1 MSKICNISEES
12 LQMAAQIIN
21 EGGVIVLPTDTVYGV
36 ACDPFNEA
44 AVAKIYELKRRP
56 RTKALQ
62 ILMSGVEDLEKLG
75 LYLPSPLDILGKKF
89 LPGGYSPIARAKK
102 GSVAS
107 NLATLCKTNET
118 DAQNNAQNDAQN
130 DAQTQA
136 TQATQATQGVR
147 VPDCPELMQIL
158 RVTGP
163 LAASSANRSGNES
176 ADSVEEAFAAFG
188 NEIPLY
194 LNAGPTR
201 SHVASTVV
209 GADSKDEDGIVILRE
224 GVISER
230 EIREALR
237 K

>member
-1 MSKICNISEES
+1 MSKICTINEES
-12 LQMAAQIIN
+12 LQLAAQIIN
-21 EGGVIVLPTDTVYGV
+21 AGGVIVVPTDTVYGV

-44 AVAKIYELKRRP
+44 AVAKIYQLKRRP

-62 ILMSGVEDLEKLG
+62 ILMSSVSDLEKLG
-75 LYLPSPLDILGKKF
+75 LYLPSPLDVLAEKF

-102 GSVAS
+102 DSVATR
-107 NLATLCKTNET
+107 LATLCKADESSE
-118 DAQNNAQNDAQN
+118 QS
-130 DAQTQA
+130 
-136 TQATQATQGVR
+136 QATQGVR
-147 VPDCPELMQIL
+147 VPDCPELMKIL

-209 GADSKDEDGIVILRE
+209 GADSRDKDGIVILRE
-224 GVISER
+224 GVISE
-230 EIREALR
+230 EQIRAESR
-237 K
+237 KK

>member
-1 MSKICNISEES
+1 MSKICNINEES

-21 EGGVIVLPTDTVYGV
+21 EGGVIVVPTDTVYGV
-36 ACDPFNEA
+36 ACDPFNES

-89 LPGGYSPIARAKK
+89 LPGGYSPIALAKK
-102 GSVAS
+102 DSVAS
-107 NLATLCKTNET
+107 RLATLCKTNET
-118 DAQNNAQNDAQN
+118 DAQNDAK
-130 DAQTQA
+130 TQA
-136 TQATQATQGVR
+136 TEATQGVR

-176 ADSVEEAFAAFG
+176 ADSVEEAFEAFG

-209 GADSKDEDGIVILRE
+209 GADSSDKDGIVILRE

-230 EIREALR
+230 EIRNALSE
-237 K
+237 

>member
-1 MSKICNISEES
+1 MRKICTINEES
-12 LQMAAQIIN
+12 LQLAAQIIN
-21 EGGVIVLPTDTVYGV
+21 AGGVIVVPTDTVYGV

-62 ILMSGVEDLEKLG
+62 ILMSSVNDLEKLG

-102 GSVAS
+102 GSIAS
-107 NLATLCKTNET
+107 RLATLCRTSET
-118 DAQNNAQNDAQN
+118 DAQNDAQN
-130 DAQTQA
+130 DAQA
-136 TQATQATQGVR
+136 EATQGVR

-163 LAASSANRSGNES
+163 LAASSANRSGHES
-176 ADSVEEAFAAFG
+176 ADSVEEAVAAFG
-188 NEIPLY
+188 DEIPLY

-209 GADSKDEDGIVILRE
+209 GADPNDKDGIVILRE
-224 GVISER
+224 GVISE
-230 EIREALR
+230 EQIRAESR
-237 K
+237 KR

>member
-1 MSKICNISEES
+1 MSKICNINEES

-21 EGGVIVLPTDTVYGV
+21 EGGVIVVPTDTVYGV

-89 LPGGYSPIARAKK
+89 LPGGYSPIALAKK
-102 GSVAS
+102 DSVAS
-107 NLATLCKTNET
+107 RLATLCKTNET
-118 DAQNNAQNDAQN
+118 DAQNDAK
-130 DAQTQA
+130 TQA
-136 TQATQATQGVR
+136 TEATQGVR

-176 ADSVEEAFAAFG
+176 ADSVEEAFEAFG

-209 GADSKDEDGIVILRE
+209 GADSSDKDGIVILRE

-230 EIREALR
+230 EIRNALSE
-237 K
+237 

>member
-21 EGGVIVLPTDTVYGV
+21 EGGVIVVPTDTVYGV

-62 ILMSGVEDLEKLG
+62 ILMSGVGDLEKLG

-102 GSVAS
+102 GSIAS
-107 NLATLCKTNET
+107 NLATLCKMNESSE
-118 DAQNNAQNDAQN
+118 QNDEQT
-130 DAQTQA
+130 DAQTQE
-136 TQATQATQGVR
+136 TQETEATQGVR

-209 GADSKDEDGIVILRE
+209 GADSNDEDGIVILRE
-224 GVISER
+224 GVILEG

>member
-1 MSKICNISEES
+1 MSKICNINEES

-21 EGGVIVLPTDTVYGV
+21 EGGVIVVPTDTVYGV

-118 DAQNNAQNDAQN
+118 DAQ
-130 DAQTQA
+130 TQA
-136 TQATQATQGVR
+136 TEATQGVR

-209 GADSKDEDGIVILRE
+209 GADSNDKDGIAILRE

>member
-1 MSKICNISEES
+1 MSKICTINEES
-12 LQMAAQIIN
+12 LQLAAQIIN
-21 EGGVIVLPTDTVYGV
+21 AGGVIVVPTDTVYGV

-44 AVAKIYELKRRP
+44 AVAKIYQLKRRP

-62 ILMSGVEDLEKLG
+62 ILMSSVSDLEKLG
-75 LYLPSPLDILGKKF
+75 LYLPSPLDVLAEKF

-102 GSVAS
+102 DSVATR
-107 NLATLCKTNET
+107 LATLCKADESSE
-118 DAQNNAQNDAQN
+118 QS
-130 DAQTQA
+130 
-136 TQATQATQGVR
+136 QATQGVR
-147 VPDCPELMQIL
+147 VPDCPELMKIL

-188 NEIPLY
+188 DEIPLY

-209 GADSKDEDGIVILRE
+209 GADSRDKDGIVILRE
-224 GVISER
+224 GVISE
-230 EIREALR
+230 EQIRAESR
-237 K
+237 KK

>member
-1 MSKICNISEES
+1 MRKICTINEES
-12 LQMAAQIIN
+12 LQLAAQIIN
-21 EGGVIVLPTDTVYGV
+21 AGGVIVVPTDTVYGV
-36 ACDPFNEA
+36 ACDPFNEK

-62 ILMSGVEDLEKLG
+62 ILMSSVDDLEKLG

-102 GSVAS
+102 GSIAS
-107 NLATLCKTNET
+107 RLATLCRTSET
-118 DAQNNAQNDAQN
+118 DAQNDAQN
-130 DAQTQA
+130 DAQA
-136 TQATQATQGVR
+136 EATQGVR

-163 LAASSANRSGNES
+163 LAASSANRSGHES
-176 ADSVEEAFAAFG
+176 ADSVEEAVAAFG
-188 NEIPLY
+188 DEIPLY

-209 GADSKDEDGIVILRE
+209 GADPNDKDGIVILRE
-224 GVISER
+224 GVISE
-230 EIREALR
+230 EQIRAESR
-237 K
+237 KR

>member
-1 MSKICNISEES
+1 MSKICNINEES
-12 LQMAAQIIN
+12 LQTAAQIIN
-21 EGGVIVLPTDTVYGV
+21 EGGVIVVPTDTVYGV

-62 ILMSGVEDLEKLG
+62 ILMSEVGDLEKLG

-102 GSVAS
+102 DSVAS

-118 DAQNNAQNDAQN
+118 DAQNDAK
-130 DAQTQA
+130 
-136 TQATQATQGVR
+136 TQATQGVR

-209 GADSKDEDGIVILRE
+209 GADSSDKDGIVILRE
-224 GVISER
+224 GVISES
-230 EIREALR
+230 EIRNALSE
-237 K
+237 

>member
-1 MSKICNISEES
+1 MSKICTINEES
-12 LQMAAQIIN
+12 LQLAAQIIN
-21 EGGVIVLPTDTVYGV
+21 AGGVIVVPTDTVYGV

-44 AVAKIYELKRRP
+44 AVAKIYQLKRRP

-62 ILMSGVEDLEKLG
+62 ILMSSVSDLEKLG
-75 LYLPSPLDILGKKF
+75 LYLPSPLDVLAEKF

-102 GSVAS
+102 DSVATR
-107 NLATLCKTNET
+107 LATLCKADESSE
-118 DAQNNAQNDAQN
+118 QS
-130 DAQTQA
+130 QA
-136 TQATQATQGVR
+136 TQAEATQGVR
-147 VPDCPELMQIL
+147 VPDCPELMKIL

-188 NEIPLY
+188 DEIPLY

-209 GADSKDEDGIVILRE
+209 GADSRDADGIVILRE
-224 GVISER
+224 GVISE
-230 EIREALR
+230 EQIRTESR
-237 K
+237 KK

>member
-1 MSKICNISEES
+1 MSKICNINEES

-21 EGGVIVLPTDTVYGV
+21 EGGVIVVPTDTVYGV

-62 ILMSGVEDLEKLG
+62 ILMSGVKDLEKLG

-107 NLATLCKTNET
+107 KLATLCKTNET
-118 DAQNNAQNDAQN
+118 DEK
-130 DAQTQA
+130 TQA
-136 TQATQATQGVR
+136 TQATEATQGVR

-201 SHVASTVV
+201 SHLASTVV
-209 GADSKDEDGIVILRE
+209 GADSNDKDGIVILRE
-224 GVISER
+224 GVISES
-230 EIREALR
+230 EIRNALSE
-237 K
+237 

>member
-1 MSKICNISEES
+1 MSKICNINGES

-21 EGGVIVLPTDTVYGV
+21 EGGVIVVPTDTVYGV

-62 ILMSGVEDLEKLG
+62 ILMNGVEDLEKLG

-102 GSVAS
+102 DSVAS
-107 NLATLCKTNET
+107 KLATLCKTNET
-118 DAQNNAQNDAQN
+118 DEKTQETES
-130 DAQTQA
+130 TQA
-136 TQATQATQGVR
+136 IESTQGVR

-176 ADSVEEAFAAFG
+176 ADSVEEAFEAFG

-209 GADSKDEDGIVILRE
+209 GADSSDKDGIVILRE
-224 GVISER
+224 GVISEC
-230 EIREALR
+230 EIRNALSE
-237 K
+237 

>member
-21 EGGVIVLPTDTVYGV
+21 EGGVIVVPTDTVYGV

-102 GSVAS
+102 DSVAS

-118 DAQNNAQNDAQN
+118 DEK
-130 DAQTQA
+130 TQA
-136 TQATQATQGVR
+136 AEATQETEATQGVR

-209 GADSKDEDGIVILRE
+209 GADSNDADGIVILRE

>member
-1 MSKICNISEES
+1 MSKICTINEES

-21 EGGVIVLPTDTVYGV
+21 EGGVIVVPTDTVYGV

-102 GSVAS
+102 DSVTS
-107 NLATLCKTNET
+107 KLATLCKTNET
-118 DAQNNAQNDAQN
+118 DEK
-130 DAQTQA
+130 TQA
-136 TQATQATQGVR
+136 IESTQGVR

-209 GADSKDEDGIVILRE
+209 GADSNDKDGIVILRE
-224 GVISER
+224 GVISEC
-230 EIREALR
+230 EIRNALSE
-237 K
+237 

>member
-1 MSKICNISEES
+1 MSKICTINEES

-21 EGGVIVLPTDTVYGV
+21 EGGVIVVPTDTVYGV

-102 GSVAS
+102 DSVAS
-107 NLATLCKTNET
+107 KLATLCKTNET
-118 DAQNNAQNDAQN
+118 DEK
-130 DAQTQA
+130 TQA
-136 TQATQATQGVR
+136 IESTQGVR

-209 GADSKDEDGIVILRE
+209 GADSSDKDGIVILRE
-224 GVISER
+224 GVISES
-230 EIREALR
+230 EIRNALSE
-237 K
+237 

>member
-1 MSKICNISEES
+1 MSKICNINEES

-21 EGGVIVLPTDTVYGV
+21 EGGVIVVPTDTVYGV

-118 DAQNNAQNDAQN
+118 DAQNNAQTEA
-130 DAQTQA
+130 AQA
-136 TQATQATQGVR
+136 TEATQGVR

-209 GADSKDEDGIVILRE
+209 GADSNDEDGIVILRE
-224 GVISER
+224 GVISEG

>member
-21 EGGVIVLPTDTVYGV
+21 EGGVIVVPTDTVYGV

-118 DAQNNAQNDAQN
+118 DAQNNAQ
-130 DAQTQA
+130 TEA
-136 TQATQATQGVR
+136 TEATQGVR

-209 GADSKDEDGIVILRE
+209 GADSNDEDGIVILRE

>member
-1 MSKICNISEES
+1 MSKICNINEES

-21 EGGVIVLPTDTVYGV
+21 EGGVIVVPTDTVYGV

-62 ILMSGVEDLEKLG
+62 ILMSGVKDLEKLG
-75 LYLPSPLDILGKKF
+75 LYLPSSLDILGKKF
-89 LPGGYSPIARAKK
+89 LPGGYSPIALAKK

-118 DAQNNAQNDAQN
+118 DEK
-130 DAQTQA
+130 TQA
-136 TQATQATQGVR
+136 TQATEAAEATQGVR

-209 GADSKDEDGIVILRE
+209 GADPNDKDGIVILRE
-224 GVISER
+224 GVISES
-230 EIREALR
+230 EIRNALSE
-237 K
+237 

>member
-1 MSKICNISEES
+1 MSKICTINEES
-12 LQMAAQIIN
+12 LQLAAQIIN
-21 EGGVIVLPTDTVYGV
+21 AGGIIVVPTDTVYGV

-44 AVAKIYELKRRP
+44 AVAKIYQLKRRP

-62 ILMSGVEDLEKLG
+62 ILMSSVSDLEKLG
-75 LYLPSPLDILGKKF
+75 LYLPNPLDVLAEKF

-102 GSVAS
+102 DSVATR
-107 NLATLCKTNET
+107 LATLCKADESSE
-118 DAQNNAQNDAQN
+118 QS
-130 DAQTQA
+130 
-136 TQATQATQGVR
+136 QATQGVR
-147 VPDCPELMQIL
+147 VPDCPELMKIL

-188 NEIPLY
+188 DEIPLY

-209 GADSKDEDGIVILRE
+209 GADARDKDGIVILRE
-224 GVISER
+224 GVISE
-230 EIREALR
+230 EQIRAESR
-237 K
+237 KK

>member
-1 MSKICNISEES
+1 MSKICTINEES
-12 LQMAAQIIN
+12 LQLAAQIIN
-21 EGGVIVLPTDTVYGV
+21 AGGVIVVPTDTVYGV

-44 AVAKIYELKRRP
+44 AVAKIYQLKRRP

-62 ILMSGVEDLEKLG
+62 ILMSSVSDLEKLG
-75 LYLPSPLDILGKKF
+75 LYLPNPLDVLAEKF

-102 GSVAS
+102 DSVATR
-107 NLATLCKTNET
+107 LATLCKADESSE
-118 DAQNNAQNDAQN
+118 QS
-130 DAQTQA
+130 QA
-136 TQATQATQGVR
+136 TQAEATQGVR
-147 VPDCPELMQIL
+147 VPDCPELMKIL

-188 NEIPLY
+188 DEIPLY

-209 GADSKDEDGIVILRE
+209 GADSADADGIVILRE
-224 GVISER
+224 GVISE
-230 EIREALR
+230 EQIRAESR
-237 K
+237 KK

>member
-1 MSKICNISEES
+1 MSKICNINEES

-21 EGGVIVLPTDTVYGV
+21 EGGVIVVPTDTVYGV

-102 GSVAS
+102 DSVAS
-107 NLATLCKTNET
+107 KLATLCKTNET
-118 DAQNNAQNDAQN
+118 DEKTQETET
-130 DAQTQA
+130 TQA
-136 TQATQATQGVR
+136 IESTQGVR

-209 GADSKDEDGIVILRE
+209 GADSNDKDGIVILRE
-224 GVISER
+224 GVISECENR
-230 EIREALR
+230 NALSE
-237 K
+237 

>member
-1 MSKICNISEES
+1 MSKICNINEES

-21 EGGVIVLPTDTVYGV
+21 EGGVIVVPTDTVYGV
-36 ACDPFNEA
+36 ACDPFNED
-44 AVAKIYELKRRP
+44 AVVKIYQLKRRP

-62 ILMSGVEDLEKLG
+62 ILMSSVSDLEKLG
-75 LYLPSPLDILGKKF
+75 LYLPSPLDVLAEKF

-102 GSVAS
+102 DSVATR
-107 NLATLCKTNET
+107 LATLCKADESSE
-118 DAQNNAQNDAQN
+118 QNKI
-130 DAQTQA
+130 QA
-136 TQATQATQGVR
+136 EATQGVR

-176 ADSVEEAFAAFG
+176 ADSVEEAVAAFG
-188 NEIPLY
+188 DEIPLY

-209 GADSKDEDGIVILRE
+209 GADASDKDGIVILRE
-224 GVISER
+224 GVISE
-230 EIREALR
+230 EQIRAESR
-237 K
+237 KK

>member
-1 MSKICNISEES
+1 MSKICNINEES

-21 EGGVIVLPTDTVYGV
+21 EGGVIVVPTDTVYGV

-102 GSVAS
+102 DSVVS
-107 NLATLCKTNET
+107 KLATLCKTNET
-118 DAQNNAQNDAQN
+118 DEKTQETET
-130 DAQTQA
+130 TQA
-136 TQATQATQGVR
+136 IESTQGVR

-163 LAASSANRSGNES
+163 LAASSANRSGNDS
-176 ADSVEEAFAAFG
+176 ADRVEEAFAAFG

-209 GADSKDEDGIVILRE
+209 GADSNDEDGIVILRE
-224 GVISER
+224 GVISEG

>member
-1 MSKICNISEES
+1 MSKICNINEES

-21 EGGVIVLPTDTVYGV
+21 EGGVIVVPTDTVYGV

-102 GSVAS
+102 DSVAS

-118 DAQNNAQNDAQN
+118 DAQNDAK
-130 DAQTQA
+130 
-136 TQATQATQGVR
+136 TQATQGVR

-209 GADSKDEDGIVILRE
+209 GADSSDK
-224 GVISER
+224 
-230 EIREALR
+230 EIGRAHV
-237 K
+237 

>member
-1 MSKICNISEES
+1 MSKICNINEES

-21 EGGVIVLPTDTVYGV
+21 EGGVIVVPTDTVYGV
-36 ACDPFNEA
+36 ACDPFNAA

-62 ILMSGVEDLEKLG
+62 ILMSGVGDLEKLG

-102 GSVAS
+102 DSVAS

-118 DAQNNAQNDAQN
+118 DAQNDAK
-130 DAQTQA
+130 
-136 TQATQATQGVR
+136 TQATQGVR

-209 GADSKDEDGIVILRE
+209 GADSNDKDGIVILRE
-224 GVISER
+224 GVISES
-230 EIREALR
+230 EIRNALSE
-237 K
+237 

>member
-1 MSKICNISEES
+1 MSKICTINEES
-12 LQMAAQIIN
+12 LQLAAQIIN
-21 EGGVIVLPTDTVYGV
+21 AGGVIVVPTDTVYGV

-44 AVAKIYELKRRP
+44 AVAKIYQLKRRP

-62 ILMSGVEDLEKLG
+62 ILMSSVSDLEKLG
-75 LYLPSPLDILGKKF
+75 LYLPNPLDVLAEKF

-102 GSVAS
+102 DSVATR
-107 NLATLCKTNET
+107 LATLCKADESSE
-118 DAQNNAQNDAQN
+118 QS
-130 DAQTQA
+130 
-136 TQATQATQGVR
+136 QATQGVR
-147 VPDCPELMQIL
+147 VPDCPELMKIL

-188 NEIPLY
+188 DEIPLY

-209 GADSKDEDGIVILRE
+209 GADARDKDGIVILRE
-224 GVISER
+224 GVISKEQ
-230 EIREALR
+230 IRAESR
-237 K
+237 KK

>member
-1 MSKICNISEES
+1 MSKICNINEES

-21 EGGVIVLPTDTVYGV
+21 EGGVIVVPTDTVYGV

-62 ILMSGVEDLEKLG
+62 ILMSGVGDLEKLG

-102 GSVAS
+102 DSVAS

-118 DAQNNAQNDAQN
+118 DAQNDAK
-130 DAQTQA
+130 
-136 TQATQATQGVR
+136 TQATQGVR

-209 GADSKDEDGIVILRE
+209 GADSSDKDGIVILRE
-224 GVISER
+224 GVISESG
-230 EIREALR
+230 IRNALSE
-237 K
+237 